1 MIRILTVMAFLLPAP
16 LAALT
21 IDQMLGTW
29 SGDGVAAHPGEPA
42 GRFRCRI
49 DLRPQ
54 GAGTALF
61 SGRCATTQGQQSF
74 TYLVIESADG
84 TVTAQNRSQPLD
96 SLPAQLRGRSSPGA
110 VQFQDNLDR
119 MFELRL
125 DGARLRLRIQGESGG
140 RPTRGEAFLTRQ
152 N

>member
-1 MIRILTVMAFLLPAP
+1 MIKILTVMALFLPGP

-49 DLRPQ
+49 ELRSQ
-54 GAGTALF
+54 GGGTALF

-96 SLPAQLRGRSSPGA
+96 SLPARLSGQSSAGT
-110 VQFQDNLDR
+110 VHFEDNLDR
-119 MFELRL
+119 MFELKL
-125 DGARLRLRIQGESGG
+125 EGNRLRLRIQGDSGG

>member
-1 MIRILTVMAFLLPAP
+1 MIKILTVLALLLPAP

-29 SGDGVAAHPGEPA
+29 SGDGIAAHRGEP
-42 GRFRCRI
+42 GGSFRCRI
-49 DLRPQ
+49 QLRPE
-54 GAGTALF
+54 GTGTALF

-74 TYLVIESADG
+74 TYLVVETAEG
-84 TVTAQNRSQPLD
+84 VVTAQNRSQPPD
-96 SLPAQLRGRSSPGA
+96 SLPDRLSGRSSAG
-110 VQFQDNLDR
+110 VVHFEDNLDR

-125 DGARLRLRIQGESGG
+125 VGNRLRLRIQGENGG